1 MNKKIFLNLMAT
13 SLLFGACSGVSSQ
26 QSLNKSS
33 LEETSSYLD
42 TEEQISE
49 VNLYGELELIFLNSN
64 PTK

>member
-13 SLLFGACSGVSSQ
+13 SLLFVACSGVSSQ